1 VRSVLSLLFCL
12 LTVTAGE
19 FVHWRG
25 DYEAARRE
33 AVEEGKRLLLLLADT
48 PDNGRKL
55 LAAIGKDPE
64 LIRRITNGY
73 VAVIVIADARANYP
87 IELYYTTRFP
97 TIFLVDAKGEI
108 PLNAP
113 CVGKESLACLRREL
127 IFQSDDSISEGSK
140 VRRR

>member
-1 VRSVLSLLFCL
+1 MRSVLCLLFCL
-12 LTVTAGE
+12 LTVAVGE

-33 AVEEGKRLLLLLADT
+33 AVEEGKRLLLLLTDT

-64 LIRRITNGY
+64 LIRKITNGY
-73 VAVIVIADARANYP
+73 VAVIVIADVRANYP

-97 TIFLVDAKGEI
+97 VIFLVDAKGEI
-108 PLNAP
+108 PLTDP

-127 IFQSDDSISEGSK
+127 ISQSGDSISEGLK

>member
-1 VRSVLSLLFCL
+1 MRSVLYLLICFL
-12 LTVTAGE
+12 IVTAGE

-48 PDNGRKL
+48 PDSGRKL
-55 LAAIGKDPE
+55 LAAIGKDSE
-64 LIRRITNGY
+64 LTQRITNGY
-73 VAVIVIADARANYP
+73 VAVIVIVHARANYP

-97 TIFLVDAKGEI
+97 AIFLMDAKGEI
-108 PLNAP
+108 PLTAP

-127 IFQSDDSISEGSK
+127 ISQPGSK
-140 VRRR
+140 